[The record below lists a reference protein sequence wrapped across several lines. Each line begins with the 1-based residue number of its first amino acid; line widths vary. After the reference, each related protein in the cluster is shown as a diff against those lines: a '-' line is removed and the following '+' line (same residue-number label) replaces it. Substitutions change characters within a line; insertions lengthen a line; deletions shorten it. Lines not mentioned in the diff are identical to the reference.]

1 MAACAAMTLPLRKE
15 TLTLGNLRA
24 IGANG
29 PGFFL
34 DTAQKL
40 GPDFRVGLGP
50 ITLTVLSSPTSLQ
63 QVLQKNAKVWGRGTA
78 IDGVRPLLGNG
89 LPMSDPPLWLTQ
101 RRTMQPAFH
110 RAHAPVWADVVR
122 EATTP
127 TLEALP
133 QGERVEVKRLM
144 MRITR
149 DVIVR
154 AMFSQSLG
162 DTRPI
167 DDAFEVVEDFIATI
181 AVNPLKLPLWV
192 PTPLHRRFQA
202 ASAFLHARMQALIDE
217 RRTLAE
223 PPMDLLTMLIK
234 ATDPDT
240 GTGMSDTQLRDELMN
255 IFFAGHETTANLL
268 TWTMGLLSRHPE
280 VLTRARA
287 EVDQVLAGRSLGADE
302 MPKLTYLAAVLRE
315 VLRLAPPAWM
325 FVRQALEDTELD
337 GQPAPKGTTVTV
349 SPYAT
354 HHLASNWEAPEAF
367 RPERFLDESSI
378 DAAAWKYR
386 YLPFGAGPHVCIGN
400 HFALLEATVVLA
412 LLLQRFEW
420 TSLDPGPLAPKIG
433 ATLSVKGG
441 VPVTFSRRG

>member
-1 MAACAAMTLPLRKE
+1 MTLPVRKE
-15 TLTLGNLRA
+15 TLTLHNLRA
-24 IGANG
+24 MGADG
-29 PGFFL
+29 PAFFL
-34 DTAQKL
+34 DTAQRL

-50 ITLTVLSSPTSLQ
+50 ITLTVLSSPATLQ
-63 QVLQKNAKVWGRGTA
+63 QVLQKQAKVWGRGSA

-110 RAHAPVWADVVR
+110 RSHAPVWADVVR

-127 TLEALP
+127 TLEALTP
-133 QGERVEVKRLM
+133 GERVETKRLM

-162 DTRPI
+162 ADPRPI
-167 DDAFEVVEDFIATI
+167 DEAFEVVEDFIATI
-181 AVNPLKLPLWV
+181 AVNPLSLPLWV

-217 RRTLAE
+217 RRAQAA
-223 PPMDLLTMLIK
+223 PPMDLLTMLLK

-240 GTGMSDTQLRDELMN
+240 GTGMTDAQLRDELMN

-268 TWTMGLLSRHPE
+268 TWTVALLPRHPA
-280 VLTRARA
+280 VLARLRA
-287 EVDQVLAGRSLGADE
+287 EVDAAVGVRAITADDV
-302 MPKLTYLAAVLRE
+302 PKLSYAAATLRE

-325 FVRQALEDTELD
+325 FVRQALEDTELA
-337 GQPAPKGTTVTV
+337 GQPAPKGTTVTI

-354 HHLASNWEAPEAF
+354 HHLASNWAEPDAF
-367 RPERFLDESSI
+367 RPERFLDETSI

-420 TSLDPGPLAPKIG
+420 TLLDEGPLEPKIG

-441 VPVTFSRRG
+441 VPVTFTRRR